1 MRENFRNSSCQQP
14 SQYQY
19 RACHMGHLQGFFFLN
34 NINKFH
40 IQLIIIELQLC
51 CRQHARYNYKHLFSQ
66 PQNKLCEDGHV
77 ICLTLPSTSFSCLP
91 YLVSKSYWI
100 THQNMSESDHSLSL
114 PLLLQSESLS
124 SFAQSASRASSLLLP
139 FLSPQSIIILLQE
152 VRDGKCDFLICKHI
166 L

>member
-1 MRENFRNSSCQQP
+1 MPGQLSYPALSKFVGAYERKFQKFFLSTAKPVPIQGLPYGSF
-14 SQYQY
+14 
-19 RACHMGHLQGFFFLN
+19 AGFFFLN

-114 PLLLQSESLS
+114 PLLL
-124 SFAQSASRASSLLLP
+124 
-139 FLSPQSIIILLQE
+139 
-152 VRDGKCDFLICKHI
+152 
-166 L
+166 